1 MDSGSTSPTLC
12 VTVSCRPAMST
23 GTVSTAVRPSIVE
36 RGPLTCTVA
45 GSTATRRIAWSGS
58 GVPRIWGTTRSVLA
72 TAPASLTWRRA
83 GVTRLTTTPGGVC
96 TRSGERATT
105 FSPSRIPLR
114 LARTRTAPG
123 VRRVTAEA
131 PRLHGGVHL
140 ARDRERD
147 PPGLL
152 GDDDRDRVR
161 LLGDPERRPVPRAER
176 AAHLEVSREREEA
189 ARRGDARPLDE
200 HGAVVER

>member
-1 MDSGSTSPTLC
+1 
-12 VTVSCRPAMST
+12 
-23 GTVSTAVRPSIVE
+23 
-36 RGPLTCTVA
+36 
-45 GSTATRRIAWSGS
+45 ATRRIAWSGS

-123 VRRVTAEA
+123 VMRVAAQREPERRATRRRRGSAEQREEALAEA

-140 ARDRERD
+140 ALDRERD

-152 GDDDRDRVR
+152 GDEDRDRVR

-176 AAHLEVSREREEA
+176 AAHLEVSRER
-189 ARRGDARPLDE
+189 
-200 HGAVVER
+200 